1 MDRRPHR
8 LRHCAVPHPRKQQA
22 RSRRDPLTHRSLRK
36 VTNSAT
42 FDADVII
49 VGGGPVGL
57 LAAMELDSHG
67 VSSIVIEENPF
78 LDPPNVKCNHV
89 SARTMEAFRRFGLAD
104 KVRSAGLPS
113 DHPQDIAFRTSVTG
127 VEFGRIPIPSASAR
141 RDGTGVGPDTAWAAA
156 ELAHRVN
163 QQYLE
168 PILEEHVASL
178 ENVSLRNEV
187 KAVAVAQ
194 DEDGVTVEIVPV
206 GTEEKT
212 ILRGRYLIGAD
223 GGRSLV
229 RKTIGSAFHGDPVLQ
244 HVQSTCIRM
253 PDLYEHMSA
262 GKAWGYYIYN
272 DRRNGHVYTID
283 GIETFLIH
291 TYLSPGEAERE
302 EVDRDRAIRDILG
315 LSDDQSYELI
325 SREDWIA
332 RRLVADKFREGR
344 MFIAG
349 DAAHL
354 WVPYGGYGMNA
365 GIADGLNLAWLLSTV
380 IAGWADESILDA
392 YEAERQPITD
402 QVSRF
407 AMSHLRKISATDVPA
422 DLEAEGPDGDAAR
435 EAFGKLAYDLNVQQ
449 FAAAGLN
456 FGYSYANSPIIV
468 ADGPAPEYTMG
479 TYTPSTV
486 PGCRLPHLWLANG
499 SSLYDLLGPW
509 YTLVALDHFDAA
521 ESWAQEARAAG
532 LPVTV
537 VRLPEAAENPAY
549 TTPFLIARRDQHV
562 AWRGT
567 TLPSDVAAFATRLGA
582 GTRTRNEQ
590 ETDVLATSTE

>member
-1 MDRRPHR
+1 M
-8 LRHCAVPHPRKQQA
+8 
-22 RSRRDPLTHRSLRK
+22 
-36 VTNSAT
+36 TNSAT
-42 FDADVII
+42 YDADVII

-57 LAAMELDSHG
+57 VAAMDLDSRG
-67 VSSIVIEENPF
+67 VSAIVIEENPY
-78 LDPPNVKCNHV
+78 LAPPNVKCNHV

-104 KVRSAGLPS
+104 TVRSAGLPC
-113 DHPQDIAFRTSVTG
+113 DHPQDVAFLTSVTG
-127 VEFGRIPIPSASAR
+127 IEFGRIPIPSASAR
-141 RDGTGVGPDTAWAAA
+141 RDGTGQGADTTWAVA
-156 ELAHRVN
+156 EPAHRVN
-163 QQYLE
+163 QQFLE
-168 PILEEHVASL
+168 PVLEEHVAAL
-178 ENVSLRNEV
+178 EKVSLRNEV
-187 KAVAVAQ
+187 RAVAVCQ
-194 DEDGVTVEIVPV
+194 DEDGVTVEIAPV
-206 GTEEKT
+206 GSKERTA
-212 ILRGRYLIGAD
+212 LRGRYLIGAD

-229 RKTIGSAFHGDPVLQ
+229 RKTIGSTFHGDPVLQ

-262 GKAWGYYIYN
+262 GKAWGYYVYN
-272 DRRNGHVYTID
+272 SRRNGHVYSID
-283 GIETFLIH
+283 GVETFLIH
-291 TYLSPGEAERE
+291 TYLSPEEAERGK
-302 EVDRDRAIRDILG
+302 VDRDRAIRDILG
-315 LSDDQSYELI
+315 LTDDQSYELV

-332 RRLVADKFREGR
+332 RRLLADKFREGR

-365 GIADGLNLAWLLSTV
+365 GIADGLNLSWLLSAV
-380 IAGWADESILDA
+380 IAGWAEESILDA
-392 YEAERQPITD
+392 YEAERRPITD

-407 AMSHLRKISATDVPA
+407 AMSHLRKISDTDVPA
-422 DLEAEGPDGDAAR
+422 DLEADGPEGNAAR

-486 PGCRLPHLWLANG
+486 PGCRLPHHWLPDG

-521 ESWAQEARAAG
+521 EDWAQEARATG
-532 LPVTV
+532 LPITV
-537 VRLPEAAENPAY
+537 VRLPDGVEDSAY
-549 TTPFLIARRDQHV
+549 TTPFVIVRRDQHV

-567 TLPSDVAAFATRLGA
+567 TLPSDVAAFAARLGA
-582 GTRTRNEQ
+582 VTHARGESGADIPSPPPAKAAR
-590 ETDVLATSTE
+590 

>member
-1 MDRRPHR
+1 M
-8 LRHCAVPHPRKQQA
+8 
-22 RSRRDPLTHRSLRK
+22 
-36 VTNSAT
+36 TNSAT

-67 VSSIVIEENPF
+67 VSTIIVEENPY
-78 LDPPNVKCNHV
+78 LAPPNVKCNHV
-89 SARTMEAFRRFGLAD
+89 AARTMEAFRRFGLAD
-104 KVRSAGLPS
+104 RVRSAGLPS
-113 DHPQDIAFRTSVTG
+113 DHPQDVAFLTSVTG
-127 VEFGRIPIPSASAR
+127 KEFGRIPIPSASAR
-141 RDGTGVGPDTAWAAA
+141 LDGTGQGPDTTWAAA
-156 ELAHRVN
+156 EPAHRVN
-163 QQYLE
+163 QRFLE
-168 PILEEHVASL
+168 PVLEEHVASL
-178 ENVSLRNEV
+178 RNVSLRNEV

-206 GTEEKT
+206 GSEERT
-212 ILRGRYLIGAD
+212 TLRGRYLIGAD

-229 RKTIGSAFHGDPVLQ
+229 RKTIGSEFHGDPVLQ

-253 PDLYEHMSA
+253 PDLYERMSA
-262 GKAWGYYIYN
+262 GKAWGYYVYN
-272 DRRNGHVYTID
+272 DRRNGHVYSID
-283 GIETFLIH
+283 GVETFLIH
-291 TYLSPGEAERE
+291 TYLSPEEAERE

-315 LSDDQSYELI
+315 VSDDQSYDFL
-325 SREDWIA
+325 SREDWVA

-344 MFIAG
+344 IFIAG

-365 GIADGLNLAWLLSTV
+365 GIADGLNLSWLLSAV
-380 IAGWADESILDA
+380 VAGWADESILDA
-392 YEAERQPITD
+392 YEAERLPITD

-407 AMSHLRKISATDVPA
+407 AMSHLRKIADTDVPA
-422 DLEAEGPDGDAAR
+422 GLEADGPEGDAAR

-456 FGYSYANSPIIV
+456 FGYSYANSPIIA
-468 ADGPAPEYTMG
+468 ADGRAPEYTMG

-486 PGCRLPHLWLANG
+486 PGCRLPHHWLADG
-499 SSLYDLLGPW
+499 SSLYDRLGPW

-521 ESWAQEARAAG
+521 ERWAEKARAAG

-537 VRLPEAAENPAY
+537 VRFPEGAADSAY
-549 TTPFLIARRDQHV
+549 TTPFVVARRDQHV

-567 TLPSDVAAFATRLGA
+567 ALPSDVAAFAARLGA
-582 GTRTRNEQ
+582 ATRSRSEQ
-590 ETDVLATSTE
+590 GADVIATSTH